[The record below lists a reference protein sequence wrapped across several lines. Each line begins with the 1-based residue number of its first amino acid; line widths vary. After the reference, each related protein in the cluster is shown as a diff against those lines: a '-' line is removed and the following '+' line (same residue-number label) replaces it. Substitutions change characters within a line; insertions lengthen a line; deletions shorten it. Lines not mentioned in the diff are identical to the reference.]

1 MRFFKENRSVLII
14 FIPFLIVLLACI
26 IYWYIGNQ
34 KKFNQNNEEYVM
46 TPKKYGVNEYSL
58 VSIDDGQ
65 MANIYLNDYRNLLL
79 SDRIQS
85 YNLLNKEYKDLKFP
99 SIESFNQYINTI
111 NFSSLSVDKYGTK
124 RCGKNI
130 CYYIYD
136 KSGKE
141 YIFRIFNVMEYEVYL
156 DEDTVEIR

>member
-1 MRFFKENRSVLII
+1 MKFFKENKSVLII
-14 FIPFLIVLLACI
+14 FIPFIIILLVCVA
-26 IYWYIGNQ
+26 YWFIGNQ
-34 KKFNQNNEEYVM
+34 KKFHQNNEEYIM

-58 VSIDDGQ
+58 VSIDEEQ

-79 SDRIQS
+79 FDRVQS
-85 YNLLNKEYKDLKFP
+85 YNLLNNEYRSLKFP
-99 SIESFNQYINTI
+99 NIEYFNQYINSI
-111 NFSSLSVDKYGTK
+111 NFSSLLVDKYATG
-124 RCGKNI
+124 RCGSET